1 MKWNSLLL
9 IIIQITI
16 FSSKKILK
24 QPSLTTNTSSTLSNQ
39 LHDIHSLITN
49 KTKLTFI
56 DLSLSIENL
65 TSLSFSVLNET
76 SFQINKNHSNESII
90 TIEYQKTLLSE
101 GWDKLYI
108 NAKDKKTNPFILAYL
123 IGFGEGK
130 LTYEAIGTFYHN
142 IIHNFNKEKEGSLN
156 QLRLF
161 YTDVLRILNKRMLTF
176 LEVYKTKREQDF
188 YYKVFYFYSQLYGMH
203 AGYNYQNNKRGKYS
217 QISLIDFFILQAD
230 GEMPELLRWMRNKSK
245 NYRVNVGDADYFEKA
260 FDINTEDPEL
270 AWREIIRQSR
280 CSSLIY
286 LNNINNTYDVFSGH
300 VTWADYYET
309 YRIYKYFKI
318 DISDINYEASF
329 SSYPGFLSSTDDFII
344 NKHRIMTTETTLS
357 LLDQSLYINITADK
371 YIPNYI
377 RVNIASFMSRNIKEW
392 IDSFSLIN
400 SGTYSSQWMVVDYKK
415 VKELSTNKNIREM
428 FYVIEQIPTDIILKD
443 MSLELIKNKYYS
455 SFNRPYLNNTKKKL
469 QMEKIRTLYG
479 SIFTY
484 EGAERKKIFDMLLSN
499 KTSLSLLEFKNI
511 LRYNGY
517 KLNRENDSSSK
528 LPSTGISSRYDL
540 GENHKLFLTGGI
552 DLKIVN
558 LSLIDKMTSIVTNG
572 PTSENNPN
580 LKVFNWKDAEH
591 FKVEH
596 LGLPEVY
603 DFPYIEMS
611 LNNIR
616 NISSNDVYTFQ

>member
-9 IIIQITI
+9 VILIQISI
-16 FSSKKILK
+16 FYTKKILK
-24 QPSLTTNTSSTLSNQ
+24 QQTLTNTSSTLSNQ

-56 DLSLSIENL
+56 DLALSVDNI
-65 TSLSFSVLNET
+65 TSLSFYIHNEN
-76 SFQINKNHSNESII
+76 SFEIKEKGSDESII
-90 TIEYQKTLLSE
+90 TIEYQKTLLTK
-101 GWDKLYI
+101 GWDKLYV
-108 NAKDKKTNPFILAYL
+108 NSKDKKTNPFILAYL

-142 IIHNFNKEKEGSLN
+142 IIHNFNKEKESSLN
-156 QLRLF
+156 QLRIF
-161 YTDVLRILNKRMLTF
+161 YTDVLKMLNKRMLTF
-176 LEVYKTKREQDF
+176 HEVYKTKREQDF
-188 YYKVFYFYSQLYGMH
+188 YYKVFYFYSQLYGMYE
-203 AGYNYQNNKRGKYS
+203 GYNYQNNKQGKYS
-217 QISLIDFFILQAD
+217 KITLIDFLILQAD
-230 GEMPELLRWMRNKSK
+230 GEMPELLRWMRNKNK
-245 NYRVNVGDADYFEKA
+245 NYRVNIGDVDYFEKA
-260 FDINTEDPEL
+260 FDISTEDPEL

-280 CSSLIY
+280 CSALIY

-300 VTWADYYET
+300 VTWADYSET

-318 DISDINYEASF
+318 DISNINYEASF

-344 NKHRIMTTETTLS
+344 NKHKIMTTETTLS
-357 LLDQSLYINITADK
+357 LLDQSLYTNITAEK

-392 IDSFSLIN
+392 IDYFSLIN

-415 VKELSTNKNIREM
+415 VKELNTNRNIREM

-443 MSLELIKNKYYS
+443 MSVELINNKYYS

-469 QMEKIRTLYG
+469 QMEKIKNLYG
-479 SIFTY
+479 KIFTY
-484 EGAERKKIFDMLLSN
+484 EGAERKKLFDMLLSN
-499 KTSLSLLEFKNI
+499 RTSISLLEFKNI

-517 KLNRENDSSSK
+517 KLNRENDTSSK

-540 GENHKLFLTGGI
+540 GENNRLFLTGGI

-580 LKVFNWKDAEH
+580 LKKFNWKDAEQ

-596 LGLPEVY
+596 LGLPDVY

-616 NISSNDVYTFQ
+616 KISSNDVYTFQ

>member
-1 MKWNSLLL
+1 M
-9 IIIQITI
+9 
-16 FSSKKILK
+16 
-24 QPSLTTNTSSTLSNQ
+24 
-39 LHDIHSLITN
+39 
-49 KTKLTFI
+49 
-56 DLSLSIENL
+56 
-65 TSLSFSVLNET
+65 
-76 SFQINKNHSNESII
+76 
-90 TIEYQKTLLSE
+90 
-101 GWDKLYI
+101 
-108 NAKDKKTNPFILAYL
+108 
-123 IGFGEGK
+123 
-130 LTYEAIGTFYHN
+130 
-142 IIHNFNKEKEGSLN
+142 
-156 QLRLF
+156 
-161 YTDVLRILNKRMLTF
+161 LNKRMLTF
-176 LEVYKTKREQDF
+176 HEVYKTKREQDF
-188 YYKVFYFYSQLYGMH
+188 YYKVFYFYSQLYGMYE
-203 AGYNYQNNKRGKYS
+203 GYNYQNNKQGKYS
-217 QISLIDFFILQAD
+217 KITLIDFLILQAD
-230 GEMPELLRWMRNKSK
+230 GEMPELLRWMRNKNK
-245 NYRVNVGDADYFEKA
+245 NYRVNIGDVDYFEKA
-260 FDINTEDPEL
+260 FDISTEDPEL

-280 CSSLIY
+280 CSALIY

-300 VTWADYYET
+300 VTWADYSET

-318 DISDINYEASF
+318 DISNINYEASF

-344 NKHRIMTTETTLS
+344 NKHKIMTTETTLS
-357 LLDQSLYINITADK
+357 LLDQSLYTNITAEK

-392 IDSFSLIN
+392 IDYFSLIN

-415 VKELSTNKNIREM
+415 VKELNTNRNIREM

-443 MSLELIKNKYYS
+443 MSVELINNKYYS

-469 QMEKIRTLYG
+469 QMEKIKNLYG
-479 SIFTY
+479 KIFTY

-499 KTSLSLLEFKNI
+499 RTSISLLEFKNI

-517 KLNRENDSSSK
+517 KLNRENDTSSK

-540 GENHKLFLTGGI
+540 GENNRLFLTGGI

-580 LKVFNWKDAEH
+580 LKKFNWKDAEQ

-596 LGLPEVY
+596 LGLPDVY